1 MARCDPKNVA
11 VEWLDAYEAAS
22 LNLIVAMHSSD
33 AVIEC
38 ACGDPKKIHG
48 RKAISDYWRHR
59 LIESPAL
66 GLEVLKVDDGVATLS
81 YRTGNEIVEAVL
93 DISSYAGFWVTRRSG
108 GVVCR
113 HADDLD
119 AVVESDTC
127 NHLRQLI
134 CAFEPPPGF

>member
-1 MARCDPKNVA
+1 MARGDPKNVA

-48 RKAISDYWRHR
+48 RKAISDYWRQR
-59 LIESPAL
+59 LVESPAL

-93 DISSYAGFWVTRRSG
+93 DVSDDGLITRCRCSP
-108 GVVCR
+108 VR
-113 HADDLD
+113 HAKIDWLYVLSL
-119 AVVESDTC
+119 AALTMTAISIVLFVM
-127 NHLRQLI
+127 
-134 CAFEPPPGF
+134 

>member
-1 MARCDPKNVA
+1 MARGDPKNVA

-22 LNLIVAMHSSD
+22 LNLIVAMHSTD

-81 YRTGNEIVEAVL
+81 YRTGNEIVQAVL
-93 DISSYAGFWVTRRSG
+93 DVSDDGLITR
-108 GVVCR
+108 CR
-113 HADDLD
+113 CGPVRHTKIDWHYVLGPAFTLTMLIG
-119 AVVESDTC
+119 AVSI
-127 NHLRQLI
+127 LF
-134 CAFEPPPGF
+134 AM